1 MLVYFYFRFAPFTI
15 MVGFQVYGTFENE
28 PGEL

>member
-1 MLVYFYFRFAPFTI
+1 MLVYLYFRFAPFTT
-15 MVGFQVYGTFENE
+15 MAGFQVYGTFENE

>member
-1 MLVYFYFRFAPFTI
+1 MPVYFYFRFAPFTT
-15 MVGFQVYGTFENE
+15 MAGFQVYGTFENE